1 MDNKVVSLIDIGL
14 AIKLLGLL
22 LKERK
27 DLLMTEVLVVSI
39 RSSRDLRN
47 SKHVLPYSRGFRQ
60 NF

>member
-1 MDNKVVSLIDIGL
+1 MDDKVVSLIDIGL
-14 AIKLLGLL
+14 AIKLLCLL

-27 DLLMTEVLVVSI
+27 DLLMTEVLIVSI

-47 SKHVLPYSRGFRQ
+47 SKHVLPNSRRFRQ